1 MREVP
6 DIIVPPTETAFTS
19 TGRAAVARPFE
30 FEVVTLDAE
39 GRVVGRRRGR
49 ARQFD
54 EDLGG
59 GVSLEMV
66 QVPGGAFVMGAP
78 EFEAGSGGEER
89 PQHRVSVRTFYLGKH
104 ALTVEQWEALT
115 GARPGGMKTL
125 DEKFMASG
133 RQPVVRVSCEE
144 AEEFCDRLSR
154 ATGRGYRL
162 PSEAEWEYACR
173 AGTTTPFAFG
183 EAVTPELVNY
193 DGGRP
198 YAAAPEGECRAATVQ
213 VGGLGV
219 ANDFG
224 LYDMHGNVW
233 EWCRDF
239 WHGDYEGAPD
249 DGSAWRGEAD
259 KRTRVLRGG
268 AWSFQAGFCR
278 AAARSFCGEA
288 TVRSRNIGFRV
299 ASAEA

>member
-78 EFEAGSGGEER
+78 KFEAGSGGEER
-89 PQHRVSVRTFYLGKH
+89 PQHPVTVPSFYMGKH

-115 GARPGGMKTL
+115 GARPGGMKT
-125 DEKFMASG
+125 
-133 RQPVVRVSCEE
+133 
-144 AEEFCDRLSR
+144 
-154 ATGRGYRL
+154 
-162 PSEAEWEYACR
+162 
-173 AGTTTPFAFG
+173 
-183 EAVTPELVNY
+183 
-193 DGGRP
+193 
-198 YAAAPEGECRAATVQ
+198 
-213 VGGLGV
+213 
-219 ANDFG
+219 
-224 LYDMHGNVW
+224 
-233 EWCRDF
+233 
-239 WHGDYEGAPD
+239 
-249 DGSAWRGEAD
+249 
-259 KRTRVLRGG
+259 
-268 AWSFQAGFCR
+268 
-278 AAARSFCGEA
+278 
-288 TVRSRNIGFRV
+288 
-299 ASAEA
+299 